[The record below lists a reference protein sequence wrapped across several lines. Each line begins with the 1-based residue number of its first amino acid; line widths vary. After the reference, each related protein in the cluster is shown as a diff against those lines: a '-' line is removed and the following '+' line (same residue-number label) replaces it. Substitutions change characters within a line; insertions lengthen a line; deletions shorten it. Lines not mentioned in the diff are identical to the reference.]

1 MHSLRQK
8 LLLFILP
15 LCLTPLIGISIF
27 SYYQAKKRI
36 TEDRIVLYLEQI
48 AVNIADTIRL
58 TLLEKTEETISMSLY
73 SEFRDYLLKPTT
85 KPPQLLLDQLVAIH
99 EVYDVL
105 ALFDIDGNLLLTNSI
120 NRNRIEESLDA
131 EKLKMIRGQKL
142 VRYTPD
148 SSWLQQVR
156 SGHFGYV
163 DWYASELI
171 RNLYGYYEQDIAY
184 QYGISFATPIMDE
197 RGVVVGGILALMSWQ
212 YIQEILDKVEEDF
225 EQRSLS
231 SGYAFLFGSDRNTI
245 IGHKYRRN
253 RNYHRFDVDDV
264 AVARDNYGLLLDED
278 LQLNDLREALLE
290 GATHFRYQYPAG
302 TAKISGL
309 APINHEF
316 FEWMCGVVVGG
327 ILALMSW
334 QYIQEIL
341 DKVEEDFEQRSLSSG
356 YAFLFGSDRNTI
368 IGHKY
373 RRNRNYHRFDVDDV
387 AVARDNYGLLLDEDL
402 QLNDLREALLEGAT
416 HFRYQYPAG
425 TAKIS
430 GLAPINHEFFEWMC
444 GVGINDEDIFA
455 PVQDL
460 LKKLIWVASL
470 SAIAVVV
477 LTFSV
482 ARQITIPLKKL
493 TLGASVIAGGDLTQR
508 VEVSSQD
515 EIGELAKTFN
525 EMAQSLEERSRA
537 LVELNKKL
545 EEKVRE
551 RTREL
556 EETNQQVREAYQ
568 ELKQTQVQ
576 LIQSEKM
583 ASLGQLVAGIG
594 HEIKNPLNFIYGNT
608 DFLRAYI
615 QNLKQLIK
623 LYESEA
629 KLKPEG
635 VRKLGSLKKEMNYS
649 FMLEDLNTL
658 IRNFEEGAKRIHSV
672 ITDLKTFSR
681 MDSDQFQ
688 SVNIHEPID
697 LALNLLHNEYR
708 DRIDIH
714 KEYGDVPRVECHP
727 GKISQVFMNLLA
739 NACQAIGT
747 EGDIWIRTFSED
759 GMAVVEIEDSGV
771 GIEQEHLG
779 KIFEP
784 FFTTKSVGK
793 GTGLGLSISYSI
805 IQQHQGEIRVESQRE
820 KGTKFSVRLPLSP
833 A

>member
-1 MHSLRQK
+1 
-8 LLLFILP
+8 
-15 LCLTPLIGISIF
+15 
-27 SYYQAKKRI
+27 
-36 TEDRIVLYLEQI
+36 
-48 AVNIADTIRL
+48 
-58 TLLEKTEETISMSLY
+58 
-73 SEFRDYLLKPTT
+73 
-85 KPPQLLLDQLVAIH
+85 
-99 EVYDVL
+99 
-105 ALFDIDGNLLLTNSI
+105 
-120 NRNRIEESLDA
+120 
-131 EKLKMIRGQKL
+131 
-142 VRYTPD
+142 
-148 SSWLQQVR
+148 
-156 SGHFGYV
+156 
-163 DWYASELI
+163 
-171 RNLYGYYEQDIAY
+171 
-184 QYGISFATPIMDE
+184 
-197 RGVVVGGILALMSWQ
+197 
-212 YIQEILDKVEEDF
+212 
-225 EQRSLS
+225 
-231 SGYAFLFGSDRNTI
+231 
-245 IGHKYRRN
+245 
-253 RNYHRFDVDDV
+253 
-264 AVARDNYGLLLDED
+264 
-278 LQLNDLREALLE
+278 
-290 GATHFRYQYPAG
+290 
-302 TAKISGL
+302 
-309 APINHEF
+309 
-316 FEWMCGVVVGG
+316 
-327 ILALMSW
+327 
-334 QYIQEIL
+334 
-341 DKVEEDFEQRSLSSG
+341 
-356 YAFLFGSDRNTI
+356 
-368 IGHKY
+368 
-373 RRNRNYHRFDVDDV
+373 
-387 AVARDNYGLLLDEDL
+387 
-402 QLNDLREALLEGAT
+402 
-416 HFRYQYPAG
+416 
-425 TAKIS
+425 
-430 GLAPINHEFFEWMC
+430 
-444 GVGINDEDIFA
+444 
-455 PVQDL
+455 
-460 LKKLIWVASL
+460 
-470 SAIAVVV
+470 
-477 LTFSV
+477 
-482 ARQITIPLKKL
+482 
-493 TLGASVIAGGDLTQR
+493 
-508 VEVSSQD
+508 
-515 EIGELAKTFN
+515 
-525 EMAQSLEERSRA
+525 MAQSLEERSRA

-747 EGDIWIRTFSED
+747 AGDIWIRTFSED

>member
-48 AVNIADTIRL
+48 AVDIADTIRL

-73 SEFRDYLLKPTT
+73 SEFRDYLLKRTT
-85 KPPQLLLDQLVAIH
+85 KPPQVLLDQLVAIH

-120 NRNRIEESLDA
+120 NRNRIEESLDP

-316 FEWMCGVVVGG
+316 FEWMCGV
-327 ILALMSW
+327 
-334 QYIQEIL
+334 
-341 DKVEEDFEQRSLSSG
+341 
-356 YAFLFGSDRNTI
+356 
-368 IGHKY
+368 
-373 RRNRNYHRFDVDDV
+373 
-387 AVARDNYGLLLDEDL
+387 
-402 QLNDLREALLEGAT
+402 
-416 HFRYQYPAG
+416 
-425 TAKIS
+425 
-430 GLAPINHEFFEWMC
+430 
-444 GVGINDEDIFA
+444 GINDEDIFA

-470 SAIAVVV
+470 SAIAVVM

>member
-15 LCLTPLIGISIF
+15 LCLAPLIGISVF
-27 SYYQAKKRI
+27 SYYQAKERI

-48 AVNIADTIRL
+48 AVDIADTIRL

-73 SEFRDYLLKPTT
+73 SEFRDYLLKRTT
-85 KPPQLLLDQLVAIH
+85 KPPQVLLDQLVAIH

-163 DWYASELI
+163 DWYASELV
-171 RNLYGYYEQDIAY
+171 RNLYGYYEQDVAH
-184 QYGISFATPIMDE
+184 QYCISFAAPIMDE

-253 RNYHRFDVDDV
+253 RNYDRFVVDDV

-278 LQLNDLREALLE
+278 LQLNDL
-290 GATHFRYQYPAG
+290 Q
-302 TAKISGL
+302 
-309 APINHEF
+309 
-316 FEWMCGVVVGG
+316 
-327 ILALMSW
+327 
-334 QYIQEIL
+334 
-341 DKVEEDFEQRSLSSG
+341 
-356 YAFLFGSDRNTI
+356 
-368 IGHKY
+368 
-373 RRNRNYHRFDVDDV
+373 
-387 AVARDNYGLLLDEDL
+387 
-402 QLNDLREALLEGAT
+402 EALLEGAT

-460 LKKLIWVASL
+460 LRKLIWAASL

-482 ARQITIPLKKL
+482 ARQITIPLNKL
-493 TLGASVIAGGDLTQR
+493 TVGARVIAGGDLTQR

-537 LVELNKKL
+537 LLELNKKL

-608 DFLRAYI
+608 DFLKAYI
-615 QNLKQLIK
+615 QNLKQLIR

-635 VRKLGSLKKEMNYS
+635 VRKLESLKKEMNYS
-649 FMLEDLNTL
+649 FMLEDLKTL
-658 IRNFEEGAKRIHSV
+658 IRNFEEGAKRIHSI

-697 LALNLLHNEYR
+697 LALNLLHHEYR

-714 KEYGDVPRVECHP
+714 KEYGDVPHIECHP

-747 EGDIWIRTFSED
+747 EGDIWIRTFSQD
-759 GMAVVEIEDSGV
+759 AMAVVEIEDNGV

-805 IQQHQGEIRVESQRE
+805 IQQHQGEIGVESQRE
-820 KGTKFSVRLPLSP
+820 EGTKFFVRLPLSL